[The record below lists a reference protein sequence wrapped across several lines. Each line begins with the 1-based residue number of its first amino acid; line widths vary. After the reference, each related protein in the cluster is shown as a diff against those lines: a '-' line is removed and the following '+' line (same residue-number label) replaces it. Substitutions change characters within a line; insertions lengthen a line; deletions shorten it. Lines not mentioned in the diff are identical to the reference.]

1 MLIPTLRHPSP
12 LAAVWL
18 HHLPQLL
25 EELDPWLDPFLAQDL
40 VIHSGKIP
48 HILASAAVLAL
59 PGALCYFADRSW
71 RAALSFTEAQ
81 KAQQAQ
87 QEQRRAA
94 AEAAAATA
102 PGRGRSMLAAA
113 AVAAVPGAMAP
124 SKGESKGQYT
134 GVATDVRQPK
144 VCMRVWGCVVCATCS
159 CPTPR
164 CQCCCCWECA
174 AHMHAHMRACTH
186 APQTISSQIPPCR
199 SRSPATP
206 LSAPSPS
213 CAPTRKRQR

>member
-48 HILASAAVLAL
+48 HILASAAVLAV

-94 AEAAAATA
+94 AAAAA

-159 CPTPR
+159 CPAPR

-174 AHMHAHMRACTH
+174 AHMHAHMRTCMQRAH
-186 APQTISSQIPPCR
+186 ARMHPRKSPHK
-199 SRSPATP
+199 SRPAGAGAQQ
-206 LSAPSPS
+206 LH
-213 CAPTRKRQR
+213 